1 MARSAYLAATYIFHQ
16 TTSQNLSLGL
26 APGPEVITLTYDPTR
41 QIRQIYIPD
50 EGLFERNM

>member
-1 MARSAYLAATYIFHQ
+1 MSCVCQLINYTLANVGITFQLHEMSSSAKP
-16 TTSQNLSLGL
+16 SQ
-26 APGPEVITLTYDPTR
+26 TR